1 MLIMQSNDVTKAQ
14 YSIELA
20 KIMEVSNKAYNYFTI
35 SEIECKGKI

>member
-14 YSIELA
+14 YSIELV
-20 KIMEVSNKAYNYFTI
+20 KIMEVANKAYNYFTI